1 MKRMAAD
8 YGAQTID
15 VDADANRSLFGT
27 DAMHLTQEAHTGVY
41 NRLMELYHTWP
52 ATTSRVNATRRR
64 SSGDMGVSC
73 YLGDQLQPL
82 VARGSTRGFARTD
95 LDGGRRGPD
104 EAKIAWEA
112 RDRGSQLIL
121 CPRLPREAALALA
134 ERNLTYVNKRG
145 RPVGP
150 SVYLTALGLQISHP
164 KNLPLYGV
172 AQLQCDGAC
181 RCKCI
186 RSAHGA
192 FTSNCSFD
200 GLQRAGSATVT
211 AFVRME
217 AREADDAAGVS
228 ERLCGEPGRCVLR
241 VTNSRAD
248 ATDAARSD
256 VTSTKSLISAPAP
269 GQESEP
275 RHRVVVRALI
285 IGLRDWRTKWVNEF
299 MLQKA
304 GLREVQK

>member
-8 YGAQTID
+8 YGAQTIEI
-15 VDADANRSLFGT
+15 DADANRSLFGT
-27 DAMHLTQEAHTGVY
+27 DAMHLTQEAHGGVY
-41 NRLMELYHTWP
+41 KRLMELYHTWP
-52 ATTSRVNATRRR
+52 ATPASANATHRRP
-64 SSGDMGVSC
+64 SGEMGVSC

-82 VARGSTRGFARTD
+82 VASGSTRGFARTD

-112 RDRGSQLIL
+112 RDRGSQLTL
-121 CPRLPREAALALA
+121 CPRLPREASLALA
-134 ERNLTYVNKRG
+134 ARNLTYVNKRE
-145 RPVGP
+145 RSVNP

-172 AQLQCDGAC
+172 AQLRCDGAC

-217 AREADDAAGVS
+217 ARETDDAEGVS
-228 ERLCGEPGRCVLR
+228 ARLCGEPGRCVLR
-241 VTNSRAD
+241 VANTRAGANEAAPSGGTITNGPN
-248 ATDAARSD
+248 
-256 VTSTKSLISAPAP
+256 SAPATS
-269 GQESEP
+269 QETQT

-285 IGLRDWRTKWVNEF
+285 IGIKDWRTRWVNEF

-304 GLREVQK
+304 GLREAQT